1 MCLRCTS
8 AASLYARVCAHVL
21 LPPKMTAMMMLMKMT
36 MTIASW
42 QIGDGCSVSCCANKV
57 LTTPIHMFACTYVC
71 VCADVFMKMLST
83 KVLQARTRP
92 PLEQSRCPERVAKQG
107 VQLAALFVC
116 VCVCAVTSLGMWHSF
131 LICVPQR
138 SIVVNVVQLAASYP
152 YQNRHFILAVC
163 LRARPSVSLSLVC
176 FNALAGAACKRC
188 L

>member
-116 VCVCAVTSLGMWHSF
+116 VCVC
-131 LICVPQR
+131 
-138 SIVVNVVQLAASYP
+138 
-152 YQNRHFILAVC
+152 VC
-163 LRARPSVSLSLVC
+163 LRCDFAWHVAFISHLRATTQHCSECRAIGRFLPPSKPAFHSGSLFAGTTVCQLV
-176 FNALAGAACKRC
+176 AG
-188 L
+188 LP